1 MDEITKGLAEQ
12 LKIVQVQILPATG
25 LNDLLDLHFVL
36 RFPWKNLNYEVHSY
50 VSVDS
55 SYKYHSRSYCGHLTQ
70 LSEDARKLLRKR
82 LEKVSE
88 RLMKEL
94 DNV

>member
-12 LKIVQVQILPATG
+12 LKIVQVQMTPA
-25 LNDLLDLHFVL
+25 LNPNDLLDLHFTL
-36 RFPWKNLNYEVHSY
+36 RFPWKNLDYEVHSY
-50 VSVDS
+50 VSVGDN
-55 SYKYHSRSYCGHLTQ
+55 YKYHSRSYCGHLAK

-94 DNV
+94 